1 MNIKS
6 YEKAEELRKQIQ
18 YLENMKFDIFHEISE
33 WDRVQVKYQNEVK
46 CGVEKVIKE
55 ITKRLEK
62 EFDTI

>member
-1 MNIKS
+1 
-6 YEKAEELRKQIQ
+6 
-18 YLENMKFDIFHEISE
+18 MKHGIFREISDWE
-33 WDRVQVKYQNEVK
+33 EVQVKYQNEVK

>member
-6 YEKAEELRKQIQ
+6 YEKAEELRKQIH
-18 YLENMKFDIFHEISE
+18 YLDNMKHGIFREISDWE
-33 WDRVQVKYQNEVK
+33 EVQVKYQNEVK